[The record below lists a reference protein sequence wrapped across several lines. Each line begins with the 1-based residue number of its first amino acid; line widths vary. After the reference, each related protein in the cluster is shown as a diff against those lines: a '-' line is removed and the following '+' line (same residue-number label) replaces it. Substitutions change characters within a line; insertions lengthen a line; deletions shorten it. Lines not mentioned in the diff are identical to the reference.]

1 MSKAFTKE
9 DDGPEPVVVA
19 PRPPLPPGMPNY
31 VTARGLQLLRDE
43 RQALEAERA
52 SVLAL
57 TDEARRSAV
66 LAQNAARLLELD
78 QRLASAELVRH
89 EPGDVVRFGSRVTVE
104 DAEGRQRQ
112 YEIVG
117 VDEAEPESGRIAFS
131 SPLARALLGART
143 GDDIT
148 FQSPGRLRELNVVTI
163 E

>member
-19 PRPPLPPGMPNY
+19 PRPPLPPGAPNY

-52 SVLAL
+52 SALAL
-57 TDEARRSAV
+57 TEEARRAAL
-66 LAQNAARLLELD
+66 LAQNTARLSELD
-78 QRLASAELVRH
+78 QRLGSAELVLH

-104 DAEGRQRQ
+104 DADGRQRQ

-117 VDEAEPESGRIAFS
+117 VDEAEPQSGRIAFA
-131 SPLARALLGART
+131 SPLARALLGARA
-143 GDDIT
+143 GDDVT
-148 FQSPGRLRELNVVTI
+148 FESPGRVQELSVVRI
-163 E
+163 D